1 MKKIIDNWSKFKES
15 PTQPLAE
22 ITQPVADYVYQNTT
36 IPAHSR
42 LIIPMSRTSELRQE
56 FENRLRLL
64 GIVWDEEKDTVA
76 YEIQTDYGP
85 KIREMAAG
93 RYFQKMEDL
102 YGKMISLTRER
113 GDKEQ
118 IKKASQ
124 YLAKMGINSNDI
136 NYDVDF
142 KSKMNKY
149 NKFLSDG
156 VDSHDMHAEVAEQL
170 NLLKQNYQAAPISYL
185 HEQVRSEDAKTSGQ
199 KDSYVLFSSHPIDV
213 VRMSDVGLTSCHAPN
228 QDYFKHAVEASLR
241 DEKIAYQLSQ
251 EHVDRLLKFF
261 GVTTLEELNQNKN
274 FWTEEI
280 FSDQCRPIKAPISH
294 PIARMRI
301 RPLTAESDED
311 IEMTDKENLLFVPIY
326 KTYGVQTKSFTHAV
340 NNFLYQRQKDKIKE
354 LRKAAQEDVIRFEYT
369 GGEYEDVGYDGQQN
383 IRDFLMF
390 AGWNQELGNVSIDA
404 ASDYRGSDYEDV
416 VFDPASVTERLENWA
431 SDYGLECYV
440 AVSTGEI
447 HLEIT
452 FTFEPL
458 SADEYFLPG
467 LEGED
472 GDESLEDWAFRDALE
487 STIQEIWKKEM
498 YPTLALEYPEILK
511 YVAFSVY
518 SEGEKYV
525 VEIDIAINDPNQ
537 APMNYVGMGVGII
550 RLISKV
556 DVESY
561 VEKMIKYNNLFE
573 WDVIHFIYIFFDEI
587 VDIFN
592 NQLGL
597 EFSDETWTD
606 LVDSVAALLIQSVKD
621 TFPDLRYLGIEGEEK
636 ASVDDEDK
644 MSLVIERWEDY
655 INTAMSTRSQNRS
668 YLRLLF
674 WAPTYN
680 IANAKSMVWDKYKQ
694 LVKENLPQFVDK
706 CVQDLE
712 SDSKKEIANKLTKIF
727 QEKMRYKLT

>member
-1 MKKIIDNWSKFKES
+1 MKKMKKIIDNWSKFKES

-22 ITQPVADYVYQNTT
+22 ITQPVADYVYQNSTV
-36 IPAHSR
+36 PAHSR

-199 KDSYVLFSSHPIDV
+199 EDSYVLFSSHPIDV
-213 VRMSDVGLTSCHAPN
+213 VRMSDVGLSSCHSPDG
-228 QDYFKHAVEASLR
+228 DYFKHAVEASLR

-251 EHVDRLLKFF
+251 KHVDKLLEFF
-261 GVTTLEELNQNKN
+261 GVTTIEDLNQNKN

-280 FSDQCRPIKAPISH
+280 FSDQCRPIKAPISY

-326 KTYGVQTKSFTHAV
+326 KTYGIQSKSFTHAV
-340 NNFLYQRQKDKIKE
+340 NDFLYQRQKDKIKE

-369 GGEYEDVGYDGQQN
+369 GGEYEDPGYGGQQN
-383 IRDFLMF
+383 IRNFLTF
-390 AGWNQELGNVSIDA
+390 AGWNQELGNVSIDQA
-404 ASDYRGSDYEDV
+404 RDYRGSDYEDV
-416 VFDPASVTERLENWA
+416 VFDPASVMERLEGQA
-431 SDYGLECYV
+431 SEFGLECYV
-440 AVSTGEI
+440 AVSTNEI
-447 HLEIT
+447 NLELT
-452 FTFEPL
+452 FSFEPL
-458 SADEYFLPG
+458 STDEYFLPD

-472 GDESLEDWAFRDALE
+472 GDESLEDIAFRDALE
-487 STIQEIWKKEM
+487 GTVDQIWKKEI

-511 YVAFSVY
+511 YVAFSVD
-518 SEGEKYV
+518 SEEEKYGIEINISIHDPDQAPV
-525 VEIDIAINDPNQ
+525 NYADMGVEIL
-537 APMNYVGMGVGII
+537 
-550 RLISKV
+550 RLISEAR
-556 DVESY
+556 VENY

-573 WDVIHFIYIFFDEI
+573 WDYIKFRSITFEKIIRVFEEEFKLQLDNVWGDLVTMVAEFLILSFKEAIPDLDYLGLNEAMKVVVNDEEQMIGFIDLVEDYVNTILSSHRMAITPIFLFWGKSVENSDHNMGDLVVEKYQEI
-587 VDIFN
+587 V
-592 NQLGL
+592 
-597 EFSDETWTD
+597 
-606 LVDSVAALLIQSVKD
+606 K
-621 TFPDLRYLGIEGEEK
+621 EK
-636 ASVDDEDK
+636 
-644 MSLVIERWEDY
+644 MPMFL
-655 INTAMSTRSQNRS
+655 
-668 YLRLLF
+668 
-674 WAPTYN
+674 
-680 IANAKSMVWDKYKQ
+680 
-694 LVKENLPQFVDK
+694 DK
-706 CVQDLE
+706 CVEEVEDNELKQ
-712 SDSKKEIANKLTKIF
+712 KIIKYF
-727 QEKMRYKLT
+727 EGIF

>member
-22 ITQPVADYVYQNTT
+22 ITQPVADYVYQNSTV
-36 IPAHSR
+36 PAHSR
-42 LIIPMSRTSELRQE
+42 LIIPMGRTSELRQE

-124 YLAKMGINSNDI
+124 YLAKMGIDSNDI

-185 HEQVRSEDAKTSGQ
+185 HEQVRSEDAKTSGRE
-199 KDSYVLFSSHPIDV
+199 DSYVLFSSHPIDV
-213 VRMSDVGLTSCHAPN
+213 VRMSDVGLISCHAPN

-251 EHVDRLLKFF
+251 NHIEKLLEFF
-261 GVTTLEELNQNKN
+261 GVATLEELNQNKN

-280 FSDQCRPIKAPISH
+280 FSDHCRPIKAPISH

-326 KTYGVQTKSFTHAV
+326 KTYGVQSKSFTHAV
-340 NNFLYQRQKDKIKE
+340 NDFLYQRQKDKIKE

-369 GGEYEDVGYDGQQN
+369 GGEYEDPGYGGQQN
-383 IRDFLMF
+383 IRNFLTF

-416 VFDPASVTERLENWA
+416 VFDPASVIERLENWA
-431 SDYGLECYV
+431 SDLGFECYV
-440 AVSTGEI
+440 AASTNEI
-447 HLEIT
+447 RFEIT
-452 FTFEPL
+452 FSFEPL
-458 SADEYFLPG
+458 SADDYFLPE

-472 GDESLEDWAFRDALE
+472 GDESLEDWAFKDALE
-487 STIQEIWKKEM
+487 STVGEIWKKEI

-537 APMNYVGMGVGII
+537 APMNYVDMGEEIL
-550 RLISKV
+550 RLISEAR
-556 DVESY
+556 VENY

-573 WDVIHFIYIFFDEI
+573 WDVIHFFYIFFDEI

-606 LVDSVAALLIQSVKD
+606 LVDSVAALLIQSVKEA
-621 TFPDLRYLGIEGEEK
+621 FPDLRYIGIEGEEK
-636 ASVDDEDK
+636 AAVDDEDK

-655 INTAMSTRSQNRS
+655 INTAMSTRSQNSS

-674 WAPTYN
+674 WAPTYV
-680 IANAKSMVWDKYKQ
+680 ANAEGMVWDKYKE
-694 LVKENLPQFVDK
+694 LVRENLPLFIDK

-727 QEKMRYKLT
+727 QEKMRYNLA